1 MYIKLQD
8 GKELDV
14 TQFSEYSVMLMIKLK
29 DLPDMVSILDGNN
42 VSEAVINDK
51 KTIDGK
57 ENIVEIYKYRYLKL
71 QSFNVLM
78 TDGENVEVKF
88 NYSEVPQSVI
98 ELAKQKAETEA
109 VAHFIALGLQ
119 NADVK
124 DVIKWAK
131 FLEDWHPKKFPYKKG
146 ERFKLNGNPYE
157 VIEDVISSENNT
169 PDKDTKH
176 YKLLKEQE
184 NSQDKPKVEIKP
196 WDEKK
201 TYNKGDL
208 AIARG
213 IVFISTIDG
222 NKGNEPGFGT
232 AWDYYKN

>member
-1 MYIKLQD
+1 M
-8 GKELDV
+8 E
-14 TQFSEYSVMLMIKLK
+14 IKLK
-29 DLPDMVSILDGNN
+29 DGRNFKINSYQKDSFEMIIPFNKVYDTAVRMSQNN
-42 VSEAVINDK
+42 VSNARI
-51 KTIDGK
+51 IDSSIG
-57 ENIVEIYKYRYLKL
+57 N
-71 QSFNVLM
+71 
-78 TDGENVEVKF
+78 ENVIYQFETVKMIGF
-88 NYSEVPQSVI
+88 ETKVVDENNISIRFSFDEVPQAEI
-98 ELAKQKAETEA
+98 DLANQRAETEA

-184 NSQDKPKVEIKP
+184 NSQDKPKVDIKP

-208 AIARG
+208 VIARG

-232 AWDYYKN
+232 AWDYYKEN

>member
-1 MYIKLQD
+1 M
-8 GKELDV
+8 E
-14 TQFSEYSVMLMIKLK
+14 IKLK
-29 DLPDMVSILDGNN
+29 DGGNFKINSYQKDSFDMVIPLNKIYDTAILMSQNN
-42 VSEAVINDK
+42 VSHAKIVDYSI
-51 KTIDGK
+51 
-57 ENIVEIYKYRYLKL
+57 EN
-71 QSFNVLM
+71 
-78 TDGENVEVKF
+78 ENVIYEFETVKMLGF
-88 NYSEVPQSVI
+88 ETKVI
-98 ELAKQKAETEA
+98 DSDNVSIRFTFEEIPAAEMELAKQKAESEA

-157 VIEDVISSENNT
+157 VVEDVISSENNT
-169 PDKDTKH
+169 PDKDSKH

-232 AWDYYKN
+232 AWDYYKEN

>member
-1 MYIKLQD
+1 MEIKLND
-8 GKELDV
+8 GKTFEVLSY
-14 TQFSEYSVMLMIKLK
+14 QKNSFELMIPFKRVYDTAVLMNQK
-29 DLPDMVSILDGNN
+29 N
-42 VSEAVINDK
+42 VSNAKIVESIG
-51 KTIDGK
+51 GK
-57 ENIVEIYKYRYLKL
+57 ENALYQFETVKMIGFETKIVDELNVTIRFEFEEI
-71 QSFNVLM
+71 
-78 TDGENVEVKF
+78 
-88 NYSEVPQSVI
+88 SETEL

>member
-1 MYIKLQD
+1 M
-8 GKELDV
+8 E
-14 TQFSEYSVMLMIKLK
+14 IKLK
-29 DLPDMVSILDGNN
+29 DGRNFKINSYQKDSFEMIIPFNKVYDTAVLMSKNN
-42 VSEAVINDK
+42 VSNAKI
-51 KTIDGK
+51 IDSSTGK
-57 ENIVEIYKYRYLKL
+57 ENVLYQFETVKMLGFETKMVDENNISIRF
-71 QSFNVLM
+71 SF
-78 TDGENVEVKF
+78 D
-88 NYSEVPQSVI
+88 EVPQAEI
-98 ELAKQKAETEA
+98 DLANQRAETEA

>member
-1 MYIKLQD
+1 MEIKLND
-8 GKELDV
+8 GRNFGITSYQRNSFEMMIPFNKIYETAV
-14 TQFSEYSVMLMIKLK
+14 LM
-29 DLPDMVSILDGNN
+29 SQNN
-42 VSEAVINDK
+42 VSNAKIVESSG
-51 KTIDGK
+51 GK
-57 ENIVEIYKYRYLKL
+57 ETILY
-71 QSFNVLM
+71 QFNAVKPL
-78 TDGENVEVKF
+78 GFEVKIVDNDNVAVRF
-88 NYSEVPQSVI
+88 SFEEISETEL
-98 ELAKQKAETEA
+98 ELAKQRAESEA

-119 NADVK
+119 NAEIK
-124 DVIKWAK
+124 DVIKWSK
-131 FLEDWHPKKFPYKKG
+131 FLDNWNAFKFPYKKG

>member
-1 MYIKLQD
+1 MLIDNK
-8 GKELDV
+8 KFTEIPSNNKSVV
-14 TQFSEYSVMLMIKLK
+14 TFKRATF
-29 DLPDMVSILDGNN
+29 DN
-42 VSEAVINDK
+42 
-51 KTIDGK
+51 
-57 ENIVEIYKYRYLKL
+57 LKL
-71 QSFNVLM
+71 LIDSFEEGTIHDVVFDGDATVYKMYTVPLNISKDKDGYTLSFILTEASQSEI
-78 TDGENVEVKF
+78 D
-88 NYSEVPQSVI
+88 
-98 ELAKQKAETEA
+98 LANQRAETEA

>member
-1 MYIKLQD
+1 MEIKLND
-8 GKELDV
+8 GRSFGITSYQKKSFE
-14 TQFSEYSVMLMIKLK
+14 LMIPFNKLY
-29 DLPDMVSILDGNN
+29 DTSVLMTQNN
-42 VSEAVINDK
+42 VSGSKIIDSSMGEETVLYQFNAVKPLGFETKIVDNN
-51 KTIDGK
+51 
-57 ENIVEIYKYRYLKL
+57 NISIRF
-71 QSFNVLM
+71 SF
-78 TDGENVEVKF
+78 E
-88 NYSEVPQSVI
+88 EVPQAEI
-98 ELAKQKAETEA
+98 DLANQRAETEA

-146 ERFKLNGNPYE
+146 ERFKYKGIPYE
-157 VIEDVISSENNT
+157 VVEDVISSENST
-169 PDKDTKH
+169 PDKDGKH
-176 YKLLKEQE
+176 YKLLKASE

-196 WDEKK
+196 WDEKH

-222 NKGNEPGFGT
+222 NKGNEPGFGS
-232 AWDYYKN
+232 AWDYYKEN

>member
-1 MYIKLQD
+1 MEIKLND
-8 GKELDV
+8 GKTFEVLSY
-14 TQFSEYSVMLMIKLK
+14 QKNSFELMIPFKRVYDTAVL
-29 DLPDMVSILDGNN
+29 MNQNN
-42 VSEAVINDK
+42 VSNARI
-51 KTIDGK
+51 IDSSMGK
-57 ENIVEIYKYRYLKL
+57 ETILYQFKAVKPLGFESNIIDNDNITIRFSFEEI
-71 QSFNVLM
+71 
-78 TDGENVEVKF
+78 
-88 NYSEVPQSVI
+88 SETEL
-98 ELAKQKAETEA
+98 ELAKQRAEAEA
-109 VAHFIALGLQ
+109 VSRFIALGLQ
-119 NADVK
+119 NAEIK

-201 TYNKGDL
+201 TYNKGNL

-213 IVFISTIDG
+213 IVFVSTIDG
-222 NKGNEPGFGT
+222 NKGNEPGFGS
-232 AWDYYKN
+232 AWDYYKEN

>member
-1 MYIKLQD
+1 MEIKLND
-8 GKELDV
+8 GKTFEVLSY
-14 TQFSEYSVMLMIKLK
+14 QKNGFELMIPFKRVYDTAVLMNQK
-29 DLPDMVSILDGNN
+29 N
-42 VSEAVINDK
+42 VSNAKIVESIG
-51 KTIDGK
+51 GK
-57 ENIVEIYKYRYLKL
+57 ENALYQFETVKMIGFETKVVDENNISIRF
-71 QSFNVLM
+71 SF
-78 TDGENVEVKF
+78 D
-88 NYSEVPQSVI
+88 EVPQAEI
-98 ELAKQKAETEA
+98 DLANQRAETEA
-109 VAHFIALGLQ
+109 VAQFIALGLQ

>member
-1 MYIKLQD
+1 M
-8 GKELDV
+8 E
-14 TQFSEYSVMLMIKLK
+14 IKLK
-29 DLPDMVSILDGNN
+29 DGRNFKINSYQKDSFEMIIPFNKVYDTAVRMSQNN
-42 VSEAVINDK
+42 VSNARI
-51 KTIDGK
+51 IDSSIG
-57 ENIVEIYKYRYLKL
+57 N
-71 QSFNVLM
+71 
-78 TDGENVEVKF
+78 ENVIYQFETVKMIGF
-88 NYSEVPQSVI
+88 ETKVVDENNISIRFSFDEVPQAEI
-98 ELAKQKAETEA
+98 DLANQRAETEA

-184 NSQDKPKVEIKP
+184 NSQDKPKVDIKP

-208 AIARG
+208 VIARG
-213 IVFISTIDG
+213 IVFISNINN
-222 NKGNEPGFGT
+222 NKGNEPAFGN
-232 AWDYYKN
+232 AWDYYKEN

>member
-1 MYIKLQD
+1 MDIKLND
-8 GKELDV
+8 GRSFGVVSYQKNSFE
-14 TQFSEYSVMLMIKLK
+14 LMIPFNKIYETAVL
-29 DLPDMVSILDGNN
+29 MSQNN
-42 VSEAVINDK
+42 VSSSKIVDSSM
-51 KTIDGK
+51 GK
-57 ENIVEIYKYRYLKL
+57 ETVLY
-71 QSFNVLM
+71 QFNVVKPL
-78 TDGENVEVKF
+78 GFEVKIIDNDNINIRF
-88 NYSEVPQSVI
+88 SFDEVSETEL
-98 ELAKQKAETEA
+98 ELAKQKAEAEA
-109 VAHFIALGLQ
+109 VSHFIALGLQ
-119 NADVK
+119 NAEIK

-131 FLEDWHPKKFPYKKG
+131 FLEDWRPKKFPYKKG
-146 ERFKLNGNPYE
+146 ERFKHNGNPYE
-157 VIEDVISSENNT
+157 VVEAVTSDEINT

-176 YKLLKEQE
+176 YKLLKASE

-213 IVFISTIDG
+213 IVFVSKIDN

>member
-1 MYIKLQD
+1 M
-8 GKELDV
+8 E
-14 TQFSEYSVMLMIKLK
+14 IKLK
-29 DLPDMVSILDGNN
+29 DGINFKINSYQKDSFEMIIPFNKVYDTAVLMSKNVSNAKIIDSSTGKETVIYQFETVKMLGFETKMVDENN
-42 VSEAVINDK
+42 V
-51 KTIDGK
+51 TIWFDF
-57 ENIVEIYKYRYLKL
+57 E
-71 QSFNVLM
+71 
-78 TDGENVEVKF
+78 
-88 NYSEVPQSVI
+88 EVPQAEI
-98 ELAKQKAETEA
+98 DLANQRAETEA

-119 NADVK
+119 NAEIK

-146 ERFKLNGNPYE
+146 ERFKHNGNPYE
-157 VIEDVISSENNT
+157 VVEAVTSDEINT

-176 YKLLKEQE
+176 YKLLKASE

-213 IVFISTIDG
+213 IVFVSKIDG
-222 NKGNEPGFGT
+222 NKGNEPGFGN
-232 AWDYYKN
+232 AWDYYKEN